1 MQSDQNHSAG
11 NGRPSAPQRPD
22 SSSELDRL
30 RARCRRQAQA
40 IDALSDAVNG
50 LRRGARALKAE
61 NAELRGDSERVR
73 RQRRAGERVNG
84 HVDSG
89 ERIEARLML
98 GVQAPGA
105 ARRVVADCLGDRV
118 ATSVFHNAQLLM
130 SELVT
135 NSVRH
140 SGMPAGAELVV
151 SVALTPGMV
160 RLDVED
166 PGRGG
171 TIAPHPPDSHNG
183 SGFGL
188 NLVQALSERW
198 GMERVA
204 EGGTRVWA
212 QLARAPRTAP
222 ARSDG
227 RREAIA

>member
-1 MQSDQNHSAG
+1 M
-11 NGRPSAPQRPD
+11 
-22 SSSELDRL
+22 
-30 RARCRRQAQA
+30 RAKCRRQAQA
-40 IDALSDAVNG
+40 IDALSGAVTC

-61 NAELRGDSERVR
+61 NAELRADSARVH
-73 RQRRAGERVNG
+73 RQRRAGVRANG
-84 HVDSG
+84 DVDGG
-89 ERIEARLML
+89 ERIEARLAL
-98 GVQAPGA
+98 DVRAPGA

-118 ATSVFHNAQLLM
+118 VSSVFDNAQLLV

-140 SGMPAGAELVV
+140 SGVPAGAELIV
-151 SVALTPGMV
+151 SVDLTPGMV

-171 TIAPHPPDSHNG
+171 TVAPHRPDSQAG
-183 SGFGL
+183 GGFGL

-212 QLARAPRTAP
+212 QLARAPLAAP
-222 ARSDG
+222 SCAED